1 VTSDDSALMDAARR
15 IAELTDWPAE
25 ALADD
30 LARLNVY
37 GYMAAFYVWFVMEAP
52 VTGNYMARRKVLRT
66 RYLYCMD
73 GLMGRTDH
81 LRNRTLALDHF
92 RCRNCEYSTYTF
104 SDLHVDHILPR
115 SRGGGNEQTN
125 LQVLCVWCNSS
136 KGAMTQEEWEASG
149 LAAKQRSL
157 RKWPECVK

>member
-1 VTSDDSALMDAARR
+1 MCGTSCARV
-15 IAELTDWPAE
+15 A
-25 ALADD
+25 
-30 LARLNVY
+30 
-37 GYMAAFYVWFVMEAP
+37 
-52 VTGNYMARRKVLRT
+52 GNYWQRRKALRM

-92 RCRNCEYSTYTF
+92 RCRNCQCRTYEF
-104 SDLHVDHILPR
+104 SELHVDHILPR

-149 LAAKQRSL
+149 LAAKQREMRQS
-157 RKWPECVK
+157 PEGAR